1 MVPVIQ
7 GGLDGLHQR
16 FNGLGMVVW
25 IKGKIAVDFQVKP
38 MGGGGPRLSA
48 LIITVYWLLRAH
60 RADQFHITLSKLI
73 GSSPR

>member
-1 MVPVIQ
+1 VVPVIQ

-38 MGGGGPRLSA
+38 MGGA
-48 LIITVYWLLRAH
+48 T
-60 RADQFHITLSKLI
+60 LI
-73 GSSPR
+73 GLDHHRVLALESAPR